1 MSSLIDEKY
10 WIGFD
15 LGGTKMAATVFDKNM
30 KVLGCARKKTKAY
43 EGLVSTLNRMGK
55 VVEKAVEDAGL
66 NIDKIAGVG
75 IGTPGSLDLENGVII
90 NAPNLGW
97 DKVALKK
104 EMETRTGCRV
114 ALMNDVDA
122 GIYGEYASGA
132 GRGGRCVVGIF
143 PGTGVGGGCVLNG
156 SVLTAGRSSCMEIG
170 HLPLIP
176 NGAVCGCG
184 LRGCLETVA
193 SRLAIASAAAAAAIR
208 GEAPYLLENTGTD
221 VTKIRS
227 KALSRSIENGDKAVE
242 QIVRDAACWIGTAA
256 ASVVNLLVPD
266 IIVIGGGLA
275 EAMPELFLEEIKR
288 GVKDKALHFN
298 EPVSI
303 RIAELEDDAVVTGAA
318 AWARALNQGSEFCSS
333 SSGE

>member
-1 MSSLIDEKY
+1 MSSLADEKY

-15 LGGTKMAATVFDKNM
+15 LGGTKMAATVFDEDM
-30 KVLGCARKKTKAY
+30 KVLGNARKKTRAY
-43 EGLVSTLNRMGK
+43 EGLEPTLNRMGK

-66 NIDKIAGVG
+66 EMDKIKRIG
-75 IGTPGSLDLENGVII
+75 IGTPGSLDLKHGVIL

-97 DKVALKK
+97 DTVALKK
-104 EMETRTGCRV
+104 EMKKRTGCRIV
-114 ALMNDVDA
+114 LMNDVDA
-122 GIYGEYASGA
+122 GIYGEYTSGA
-132 GRGGRCVVGIF
+132 GQGGRCVVGVF

-156 SVLTAGRSSCMEIG
+156 KVLTAGKSSCMEIG

-242 QIVRDAACWIGTAA
+242 QIVRDAAYWIGTAA
-256 ASVVNLLVPD
+256 AAVTNLLVPD

-275 EAMPELFLEEIKR
+275 EAMPDLFQEEVKR
-288 GVKDKALHFN
+288 GVKDRALQFN

-303 RIAELEDDAVVTGAA
+303 RIAQLGDDAVVTGAA
-318 AWARALNQGSEFCSS
+318 AWARIINPEYS
-333 SSGE
+333 